1 MQSMETGSKKNRREI
16 NSAGDEQKNEDH
28 LRQVPQTGRPIEI
41 MLVEDSPGDVRLTI
55 EALKEGK
62 VINHLQVARD
72 GQEAMDM
79 LYRKGEYA
87 NALRPDIILLDLN
100 LPKKDG
106 REVLAEIKA
115 DVGLRA
121 IPVVVLTMS
130 KAEEDILK
138 TYQHYANCYITK
150 PIAMDQF
157 LKTMNQIENFW
168 LSIVK
173 LPPRINNDEPNK
185 DR

>member
-1 MQSMETGSKKNRREI
+1 
-16 NSAGDEQKNEDH
+16 
-28 LRQVPQTGRPIEI
+28 
-41 MLVEDSPGDVRLTI
+41 
-55 EALKEGK
+55 
-62 VINHLQVARD
+62 
-72 GQEAMDM
+72 M